1 MQLFCMYQK
10 LLAISYNSC
19 KIPGQT
25 MREQTKATDILRD
38 QMKTTENFLDQKI
51 SRPCKLRGRIR
62 HYSLQNEKYDSLM
75 QFASD
80 I

>member
-25 MREQTKATDILRD
+25 MREQTKATNITRD
-38 QMKTTENFLDQKI
+38 QMKTTENFLDQKL
-51 SRPCKLRGRIR
+51 SRPC
-62 HYSLQNEKYDSLM
+62 
-75 QFASD
+75 
-80 I
+80 